1 MSRARKYG
9 DDVVPERPRSSPRSV
24 RREGASPCNVQR
36 RGWSS
41 RCTTRRL
48 LAGVPVVALILL
60 LSGVADAATAS
71 KAAPKPS
78 PTPNPMVGQL
88 ENVVAELRELNATL
102 GTLRTALTE
111 LGARVDRVE
120 QATADLKGIAT
131 PMREE
136 VRGLYVETSNVRSEI
151 ARLEQKS
158 VDEAASLGKSRY
170 VLTLLLVATA
180 VLQLVVLAVLLRS
193 R

>member
-1 MSRARKYG
+1 MNRARNG
-9 DDVVPERPRSSPRSV
+9 VENDDDVMPGCRQRAHL
-24 RREGASPCNVQR
+24 RRASGRYVF
-36 RGWSS
+36 G
-41 RCTTRRL
+41 L
-48 LAGVPVVALILL
+48 LILL
-60 LSGVADAATAS
+60 AALATGPLAGAQTRH
-71 KAAPKPS
+71 AAPKPS
-78 PTPNPMVGQL
+78 PTPNPLIDQM
-88 ENVVAELRELNATL
+88 ENVVGELREINATL

-111 LGARVDRVE
+111 LSTRLDRVE
-120 QATADLKGIAT
+120 AATTEIKGIAT

-151 ARLEQKS
+151 SRLEEKS
-158 VDEAASLGKSRY
+158 VAEAESLGKSRY

>member
-1 MSRARKYG
+1 MDRARDGVDNDG
-9 DDVVPERPRSSPRSV
+9 DGSPMCGSS
-24 RREGASPCNVQR
+24 VQR
-36 RGWSS
+36 PHARRGVAALAAVLV
-41 RCTTRRL
+41 L
-48 LAGVPVVALILL
+48 LA
-60 LSGVADAATAS
+60 AAGIAS
-71 KAAPKPS
+71 AQARRAAPKPS
-78 PTPNPMVGQL
+78 PTPDPMIGQM
-88 ENVVAELRELNATL
+88 ENVVAELREINVTL
-102 GTLRTALTE
+102 GSLKTVLNE
-111 LGARVDRVE
+111 LGGRLDRVE
-120 QATADLKGIAT
+120 QAAADIKGVAT

-158 VDEAASLGKSRY
+158 IAEAESLGKSRY

>member
-1 MSRARKYG
+1 VSGRYIVG
-9 DDVVPERPRSSPRSV
+9 
-24 RREGASPCNVQR
+24 
-36 RGWSS
+36 
-41 RCTTRRL
+41 L
-48 LAGVPVVALILL
+48 LMLLVALA
-60 LSGVADAATAS
+60 SGSLVGAQTRHAAS
-71 KAAPKPS
+71 KPS
-78 PTPNPMVGQL
+78 PTPNPLIDQM
-88 ENVVAELRELNATL
+88 ENVVGELREINVTL

-111 LGARVDRVE
+111 LSTRLDRVE
-120 QATADLKGIAT
+120 AATTEIRGVAT

-151 ARLEQKS
+151 SRLEEKS
-158 VDEAASLGKSRY
+158 VAEAESLGKSRY

>member
-1 MSRARKYG
+1 MNRARNRVEND
-9 DDVVPERPRSSPRSV
+9 DDVMPGCRERTHPRRAGGRYV
-24 RREGASPCNVQR
+24 FVLLIVLGALATGS
-36 RGWSS
+36 
-41 RCTTRRL
+41 
-48 LAGVPVVALILL
+48 LAGAQTRH
-60 LSGVADAATAS
+60 AT
-71 KAAPKPS
+71 PKPS
-78 PTPNPMVGQL
+78 PTPNPLVDQM
-88 ENVVAELRELNATL
+88 ENVVGELREINATL

-111 LGARVDRVE
+111 LSTRLDRVE
-120 QATADLKGIAT
+120 AATTEIKGIAT

-151 ARLEQKS
+151 SRLEEKS
-158 VDEAASLGKSRY
+158 VAEAESLGKSRY

>member
-1 MSRARKYG
+1 MDRALYG
-9 DDVVPERPRSSPRSV
+9 VDNDDDRVPRRSPGCRAPRGWV
-24 RREGASPCNVQR
+24 RRVLG
-36 RGWSS
+36 
-41 RCTTRRL
+41 
-48 LAGVPVVALILL
+48 LL
-60 LSGVADAATAS
+60 LVLATLAAAS
-71 KAAPKPS
+71 SALAQARRAAPKPS
-78 PTPNPMVGQL
+78 PTPNPLVDQM
-88 ENVVAELRELNATL
+88 ENVVGELREINATL

-111 LGARVDRVE
+111 LSTRLDRIEVS
-120 QATADLKGIAT
+120 TTDIKGVAT

-151 ARLEQKS
+151 SRLEEKS
-158 VDEAASLGKSRY
+158 VAEAESLGKSRY

>member
-1 MSRARKYG
+1 MSRAPKCVH
-9 DDVVPERPRSSPRSV
+9 DNVPDRPRSAPPS
-24 RREGASPCNVQR
+24 
-36 RGWSS
+36 
-41 RCTTRRL
+41 TRRWWMARAL
-48 LAGVPVVALILL
+48 VVLL
-60 LSGVADAATAS
+60 LCCLGDVAAAAP
-71 KAAPKPS
+71 APKPS

-111 LGARVDRVE
+111 LGGRVDRVE
-120 QATADLKGIAT
+120 RATSDLKGIAT

-151 ARLEQKS
+151 ARLEEKS
-158 VDEAASLGKSRY
+158 VAEAESLGKSRY

>member
-1 MSRARKYG
+1 MSRAQKCVH
-9 DDVVPERPRSSPRSV
+9 DDDADRSRFARPA
-24 RREGASPCNVQR
+24 RRAAA
-36 RGWSS
+36 
-41 RCTTRRL
+41 TTTVAL
-48 LAGVPVVALILL
+48 LVGCLAGI
-60 LSGVADAATAS
+60 AAA
-71 KAAPKPS
+71 APAPKPS

-102 GTLRTALTE
+102 GTLRTAITE
-111 LGARVDRVE
+111 LDGRIDRVE
-120 QATADLKGIAT
+120 QSTADLKGIAT

-151 ARLEQKS
+151 ARLEEKS
-158 VDEAASLGKSRY
+158 VAEAESLGKSRY